1 MNGTVQAAPPR
12 NSLGVVCKSRGRAC
26 PMMQACLMLPCSKE
40 NTSSPAA
47 LQKSRKQLTH
57 SPQRPC
63 RVSSSLL
70 ARLYRG
76 NLRPVA
82 MFLLRGIRVAWFCPC
97 AGSAGV
103 HHEMY
108 REAPSRTL

>member
-1 MNGTVQAAPPR
+1 MSDV
-12 NSLGVVCKSRGRAC
+12 
-26 PMMQACLMLPCSKE
+26 LPSSKE

-57 SPQRPC
+57 SPQRPR

-76 NLRPVA
+76 NLRPTA
-82 MFLLRGIRVAWFCPC
+82 MFLLGGIRVAWFCPC
-97 AGSAGV
+97 AGSAGL
-103 HHEMY
+103 HHGKY
-108 REAPSRTL
+108 HEAPSQSL